1 MSMISI
7 HEYIKNHY
15 EKGDYNDFSNAYSD
29 SESDYDFGYQK
40 ATHDYIKNK
49 RFRWYPYFLIS
60 LINILTGN
68 RLIEIVNFL
77 KGYKDKVRDNKR

>member
-1 MSMISI
+1 MINI
-7 HEYIKNHY
+7 HDYIKNHY
-15 EKGDYNDFSNAYSD
+15 EKGDYNDFSSTYSEY

-40 ATHDYIKNK
+40 ATYDYIKNK

-60 LINILTGN
+60 LINMLIGN

-77 KGYKDKVRDNKR
+77 RGYKDKVRDNRR